1 MRISDAL
8 TILAL
13 VAAPLSLA
21 HAQDAPADGRIAV
34 SPLPPIAAASP
45 MPAASSS
52 SAPVAVPVFKS
63 ETEAFI
69 TGMRSYSAGDKASA
83 VRALEYAATK
93 GHPRALWK
101 LGRMYAEGDHVAHD
115 DLKAF
120 EYFSKVADDNADVAP
135 GTANAMFV
143 SSAFV
148 TLGGYFLEGI
158 PGTYVK
164 ADPNRA
170 VELFQ
175 YAASYFGDPG
185 AQYSLGRLNLEGKV
199 VPKDPRRAARWLN
212 LAAEKG
218 HVPAQA
224 LLGNLLISGAGVPRQ
239 KALGLMWLTLAK
251 DGADPGKD
259 GWIVEL
265 YDQAIASA
273 SDRDQQAAAVFLEQQ
288 ATRRRN

>member
-1 MRISDAL
+1 MRISSLLAVGLIL
-8 TILAL
+8 T
-13 VAAPLSLA
+13 AAPLSGARAQETRADARTAAGPVLA
-21 HAQDAPADGRIAV
+21 GGGG
-34 SPLPPIAAASP
+34 L
-45 MPAASSS
+45 
-52 SAPVAVPVFKS
+52 PVFKS
-63 ETEAFI
+63 ETEAFVS
-69 TGMRSYSAGDKASA
+69 GMRSYSAGDKAGA

-120 EYFSKVADDNADVAP
+120 EYFSRVADDNADVMP
-135 GTANAMFV
+135 GSANATFV
-143 SSAFV
+143 ANAFV

-164 ADPNRA
+164 ADPPRA
-170 VELFQ
+170 VELFN

-199 VPKDPRRAARWLN
+199 VPKDARRAARWLN

-224 LLGNLLISGAGVPRQ
+224 LLGQLLVAGNGVPRQ
-239 KALGLMWLTLAK
+239 RALGLMWLSLAK
-251 DGADPGKD
+251 DGADPAKD
-259 GWIVEL
+259 AWIVDL
-265 YDQAIASA
+265 YDQAYAAA
-273 SDRDQQAAAVFLEQQ
+273 SDSDQQAATLYLEQHS
-288 ATRRRN
+288 RRRN